1 MRILLTMMLSIQA
14 FGAVG
19 SITRAVQQQAVIT
32 RQQKQLPGVTGAGIE
47 MKDLIKTGTGRVS
60 ITFADNTQ
68 MQVTEHSRLL
78 VDDFVY
84 DPGKSTGKLAMK
96 VALGTVRYASGAIAK
111 NNPANVNV
119 RTPTATVGVRGTDFI
134 SVVDELGQSTVVLL
148 PACPAG
154 WRNLEQDCVT
164 GAITVSTEAA
174 TVFMNRP
181 FQATFVSNADTSP
194 TRPVILNISEDAIK
208 NLLIQSQPA
217 ELRSDQ
223 NNTDSQNP
231 DSDPLTANLLANAL
245 DADAAGQSLG
255 EDLLPNLL
263 NQDFV
268 ANIVQ
273 QTQRA
278 IAALPR
284 IPVQTVVFTA
294 PAPVSAP
301 VVNESKTAL
310 DVPVDFESDLAEAP
324 AEGVKES
331 AKKIQSR
338 DADNNQVQIVRD
350 GVNDMTIT
358 LIQNQIEIVN
368 TLNVGGNTVIIIRQR

>member
-1 MRILLTMMLSIQA
+1 MLSISG

-19 SITRAVQQQAVIT
+19 SITQAVQQQAVIT

-60 ITFADNTQ
+60 ITFADNTR

-84 DPGKSTGKLAMK
+84 DPNKSTGRLAMK

-111 NNPANVNV
+111 NNPVNVNV

-148 PACPAG
+148 PVCPAG
-154 WRNLEQDCVT
+154 WSNLEQDCVT

-194 TRPVILNISEDAIK
+194 TRPVILNIAEDAIK

-263 NQDFV
+263 DQDFV

-278 IAALPR
+278 IAAQPR
-284 IPVQTVVFTA
+284 IPVQTAVFTA

-301 VVNESKTAL
+301 VANEAKTAL

-358 LIQNQIEIVN
+358 LIQNQTEIVN

>member
-1 MRILLTMMLSIQA
+1 MLSISG

-19 SITRAVQQQAVIT
+19 SITQAVQQQAVIT

-60 ITFADNTQ
+60 ITFADNTR

-84 DPGKSTGKLAMK
+84 DPNKSTGRLAMK

-111 NNPANVNV
+111 NNPVNVNV

-148 PACPAG
+148 PVCPAG
-154 WRNLEQDCVT
+154 WSNLEQDCVT

-194 TRPVILNISEDAIK
+194 TRPVILNIAEDAIK

-263 NQDFV
+263 DQDFV

-278 IAALPR
+278 IAAQPK
-284 IPVQTVVFTA
+284 ISVQIQPAQVFVPLATG
-294 PAPVSAP
+294 P
-301 VVNESKTAL
+301 ESKSGL
-310 DVPVDFESDLAEAP
+310 DVPVDTGIDDPSE
-324 AEGVKES
+324 EGKET
-331 AKKIQSR
+331 AKKIQSQ
-338 DADNNQVQIVRD
+338 DTDNNQAQIVRD
-350 GVNDMTIT
+350 GISESKIT

-368 TLNVGGNTVIIIRQR
+368 TLNYGGSTVIIIRQR

>member
-1 MRILLTMMLSIQA
+1 MLALSIPV

-32 RQQKQLPGVTGAGIE
+32 RQQKQLPGVAGAGIE
-47 MKDLIKTGTGRVS
+47 MKDLIKTGTGQVS

-134 SVVDELGQSTVVLL
+134 SVVNELGQSTVVLL

-181 FQATFVSNADTSP
+181 FQATFVSNADSSP
-194 TRPVILNISEDAIK
+194 TRPVILNIAEDAIK

-217 ELRSDQ
+217 ELRSKQ
-223 NNTDSQNP
+223 SNTETQKED
-231 DSDPLTANLLANAL
+231 DPLTANLLANIL
-245 DADAAGQSLG
+245 DTDSAGQSIND
-255 EDLLPNLL
+255 DLLPNLL
-263 NQDFV
+263 DQDFV
-268 ANIVQ
+268 TDLVK
-273 QTQRA
+273 QTQKA
-278 IAALPR
+278 IAAKPS
-284 IPVQTVVFTA
+284 ITVQIATIIQ
-294 PAPVSAP
+294 PAPVTTEIKQAP
-301 VVNESKTAL
+301 A
-310 DVPVDFESDLAEAP
+310 VPVDTGTDDSADGA
-324 AEGVKES
+324 KET
-331 AKKIQSR
+331 AKKIQSQ
-338 DADNNQVQIVRD
+338 DANNNQAQIVRD
-350 GVNDMTIT
+350 GITESKIT
-358 LIQNQIEIVN
+358 LIQNQIELVN
-368 TLNVGGNTVIIIRQR
+368 TLNYGGNTIIIIRQQ

>member
-1 MRILLTMMLSIQA
+1 MFSVA
-14 FGAVG
+14 GFASVG
-19 SITRAVQQQAVIT
+19 SITQAVQQQAVIT
-32 RQQKQLPGVTGAGIE
+32 RQQKQLPGMAGAGIE
-47 MKDLIKTGTGRVS
+47 MKDLIKTGAGRVS
-60 ITFADNTQ
+60 ITFADNTR

-84 DPGKSTGKLAMK
+84 DPNKSTGRLAMK

-111 NNPANVNV
+111 NNPVNVNV

-148 PACPAG
+148 PVCPAG
-154 WRNLEQDCVT
+154 WSNLEQDCVT

-181 FQATFVSNADTSP
+181 FQATFVSNSDTSP
-194 TRPVILNISEDAIK
+194 TRPVILNITEDAIK

-217 ELRSDQ
+217 ELRSAQ

-231 DSDPLTANLLANAL
+231 DADPLTANLLANAL

-255 EDLLPNLL
+255 DDLLPNLL
-263 NQDFV
+263 DQDFV

-278 IAALPR
+278 IAAKPK
-284 IPVQTVVFTA
+284 IAVQIQTMPILVA
-294 PAPVSAP
+294 AP
-301 VVNESKTAL
+301 VVTENKSGL
-310 DVPVDFESDLAEAP
+310 DVPIDTGTDIDSAE
-324 AEGVKES
+324 EKKET
-331 AKKIQSR
+331 AKKLQSQ
-338 DADNNQVQIVRD
+338 DSDNNQAQILRD
-350 GVNDMTIT
+350 GVTESKIT

-368 TLNVGGNTVIIIRQR
+368 TLNHGGNTVIIIRQR